1 LVAEKDLVR
10 QAKCGDITA
19 FEQLISGY
27 EKKVFNTAYRFFN
40 NIEDARDISQEIF
53 LKIYLSLRN
62 FKENS
67 SISTWIY
74 RIAVNTCIDY
84 CRKKRGEEV
93 PLIEE
98 LKVPNTKPGVHPTTP
113 EQSVERKEMRTAILE
128 AINSLPEDQ
137 KACIIL
143 RDIQGFSYL
152 EISEI
157 LNCSLGTVKSRINRG
172 RRNLR
177 KSLDLELLFKN
188 DV

>member
-1 LVAEKDLVR
+1 
-10 QAKCGDITA
+10 
-19 FEQLISGY
+19 
-27 EKKVFNTAYRFFN
+27 
-40 NIEDARDISQEIF
+40 
-53 LKIYLSLRN
+53 
-62 FKENS
+62 
-67 SISTWIY
+67 
-74 RIAVNTCIDY
+74 
-84 CRKKRGEEV
+84 
-93 PLIEE
+93 
-98 LKVPNTKPGVHPTTP
+98 
-113 EQSVERKEMRTAILE
+113 MRTAILE

-143 RDIQGFSYL
+143 LDIQGFSYL